1 MSAKRALREFRASDE
16 TAAQERA
23 WTIVHHA
30 LPAPSNRRRR
40 PRWRATLAL
49 AVCLLLGLL
58 ALSPAGASVRHWISH
73 ALGEPHAAPAL
84 FSLPSPGR
92 VLVSGSGGTW
102 IVNADGSARRLGSW
116 RQASWSPH
124 GLFAAV
130 ARGDELAAVDPH
142 GTPRWTLSRP
152 NVRDPS
158 WYAPTGYRVAYLSG
172 AQLRVVAGDGTAD
185 HLLANKVAPVAPA
198 WRPEHAYQLAYL
210 TREGSLQ
217 VRDADTGRLIWQVR
231 TTGIRT
237 LSWSQAG
244 GRLLALGHQHA
255 TVYGPSG
262 QILTTITASSR
273 SPILDGSLSPDAK
286 QIALVE
292 GGQSGAVTLTSIA
305 SHRSAGRRVLSGAGL
320 SQLAWSPDG
329 RWLLVSW
336 PGADQWVFVRVAG
349 SPRIA
354 AVSHIA
360 RQFSAPGTTRAF
372 PRIEGWCCT
381 AEGHSG

>member
-1 MSAKRALREFRASDE
+1 MSAKRALREFRAPDE

-30 LPAPSNRRRR
+30 LPAPVNRRRR

-73 ALGEPHAAPAL
+73 ALGEPHPAPAL

-92 VLVSGSGGTW
+92 VLVSGSAGTW

-142 GTPRWTLSRP
+142 GTPHWTLSRP

-158 WYAPTGYRVAYLSG
+158 WYPPTGYRVAYLSG
-172 AQLRVVAGDGTAD
+172 AQLRIVAGDGTDD

-198 WRPEHAYQLAYL
+198 WRPDHAYQLAYL
-210 TREGSLQ
+210 TREGSLL
-217 VRDADTGRLIWQVR
+217 VRDADTHRLTWRAHAIGVK
-231 TTGIRT
+231 T

-255 TVYGPSG
+255 TIYGPHG
-262 QILTTITASSR
+262 QILTTITAPAQ
-273 SPILDGSLSPDAK
+273 SPILDGSLSPYGT
-286 QIALVE
+286 QLALIE
-292 GGQSGAVTLTSIA
+292 GGQSDDVTLA
-305 SHRSAGRRVLSGAGL
+305 RLESHDPAVRRVLSGAGL
-320 SQLAWSPDG
+320 RQLAWSPDG

-336 PGADQWVFVRVAG
+336 PAADQWVFVRVTG

-354 AVSHIA
+354 AASHIA
-360 RQFSAPGTTRAF
+360 RQFTSPGTTQAF
-372 PRIEGWCCT
+372 PQIDGWCCT
-381 AEGHSG
+381 AQGLSG